1 VEQLNERRRMKKLLL
16 IIALSALAIL
26 SVAGQ
31 SSGNS
36 TLPPA
41 SPHPSQADLLHL
53 SPADVPGERLEMM
66 ARFQATTISRVL
78 GVNLDVDGVLPR
90 ALRADYPLHLLNP
103 LAPAEYGSGFENLS
117 IDPVTHRANGIVFLS
132 IRF

>member
-1 VEQLNERRRMKKLLL
+1 MKKLLL

-31 SSGNS
+31 SSDS
-36 TLPPA
+36 APPN

-53 SPADVPGERLEMM
+53 SPQDLPAERLEMM
-66 ARFQATTISRVL
+66 ARFQANTISRVL
-78 GVNLDVDGVLPR
+78 GVNLDIDGALPR
-90 ALRADYPLHLLNP
+90 ALRADHPLHLLNP
-103 LAPAEYGSGFENLS
+103 LAPPEHGSGFENVS
-117 IDPVTHRANGIVFLS
+117 IDPVTHRVDGIVFLS